1 MSYDTPQVYRF
12 REPGAPP
19 QMPALAVYFVEEA
32 MINHEVTRTLGVQSY
47 DNVLVAYVGP
57 MGIGEPPSW
66 EKAAMYVVMC
76 LVLITS
82 GGGLFSLDNLVIADL
97 IRSLL

>member
-1 MSYDTPQVYRF
+1 
-12 REPGAPP
+12 
-19 QMPALAVYFVEEA
+19 
-32 MINHEVTRTLGVQSY
+32 
-47 DNVLVAYVGP
+47 
-57 MGIGEPPSW
+57 
-66 EKAAMYVVMC
+66 VVMC